1 MKQPLTFTGQ
11 VFLDDGKPA
20 FRLDDAGTLRAQL
33 LDRFGEGPVRVV
45 FARWGKAR
53 STAQN
58 AYYWGVVVQ
67 MIHTELQRLGNE
79 VNDQQVHEWLKD
91 QFLPQPVANGD
102 GEQIA
107 VFRKSTAIM
116 SRIEFMEY
124 LEEVRA
130 WAADKLSLNIPD
142 PKPEQMP
149 DELWEPVK
157 LDCGITIRPDTPEDE
172 ARYFLSFFHWRT
184 ATDLN
189 DARYQVVHSN
199 MGTAAKAAAVGLIAE
214 KAAEMSCHFNPGSST
229 YIPVQTTTHPSLYN
243 AHLQE
248 A

>member
-1 MKQPLTFTGQ
+1 MKQPLSFTGR
-11 VFLDDGKPA
+11 VSITDDGKPD
-20 FRLDDAGTLRAQL
+20 FKLDDAGTLRAQL
-33 LDRFGEGPVRVV
+33 LDRFGQGPVRVV

-53 STAQN
+53 TTPQN

-79 VNDQQVHEWLKD
+79 VSDQQVHEWLKD

-107 VFRKSTAIM
+107 IFRKSTALL
-116 SRIEFMEY
+116 SRIEFGEY
-124 LEEVRA
+124 LDEVRA
-130 WAADKLSLNIPD
+130 WAADKLSLSIPD

-149 DELWEPVK
+149 DDVWEPVK

-184 ATDLN
+184 VTDLN
-189 DARYQVVHSN
+189 DARYQVIQSGMN
-199 MGTAAKAAAVGLIAE
+199 TEAKTAAAALIAE
-214 KAAEMSCHFNPGSST
+214 KAVEMSCHFNQRSST
-229 YIPVQTTTHPSLYN
+229 YIPVERTSNFKLQTSNSY
-243 AHLQE
+243 A
-248 A
+248 